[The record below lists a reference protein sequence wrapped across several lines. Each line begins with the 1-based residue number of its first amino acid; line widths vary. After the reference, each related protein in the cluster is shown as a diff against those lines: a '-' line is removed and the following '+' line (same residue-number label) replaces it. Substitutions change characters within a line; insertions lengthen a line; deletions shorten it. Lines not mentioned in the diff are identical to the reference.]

1 MELLDNF
8 ICELLH
14 LDDARANKL
23 INAGDFFGGTVT
35 ADGERAFKLW
45 RAGGNEGSVMLA
57 TVAARKGK
65 LSNRTVLE
73 NSALA
78 RTLVNNPKV
87 EKWQWANLNGVSDP
101 KKLNDFIENVYKELN
116 LKGNNPLFLGVGLLK
131 WETAVAD
138 EIETVCSPLLIFPV
152 KLVRGTQTS
161 DVEIEFVDDDAYFN
175 PCLINRLRRDLP
187 DYVSDNFPHP
197 DGEGADFDAPID
209 LNKLGDGSGY
219 FEKVEKHVKSCTG
232 GGTFEFYPDALV
244 IAQYNHSDMCMYY
257 DVRRN
262 KEKIYASPLVK
273 RVFGESAE
281 LEPPAKEGSVDLI
294 LPTDSIQQKL
304 IRRVVRGE
312 SLIVKG
318 PPGTGKTLTIANMIA
333 ALLSQGKR
341 VLVASKK
348 LSALGEINAKLP
360 ERLRKFVML
369 LDYETEKQAAAVN
382 PEEVKKELKKIVRER
397 KEYVYD
403 KNVTASYAQAA
414 AEMTDAVFDL
424 NSYYGA
430 LFKDGDVAGG
440 SYFDALDILFKHD
453 VPVISFVK
461 PDEAAKVTR
470 AEYNSLYAE
479 VGHAATQFKKMSAA
493 GGFEKCP
500 WAGCEN
506 LTDTEGAVAE
516 YSALCS
522 LSEKV
527 LNRLNALF
535 AAFPEVD
542 FKNVPVGGVAEVVG
556 GNSLNRIDAGKLI
569 TSEKIPY
576 SAKELKKLLTDC
588 EERPPVKGI
597 KFYEDN
603 LDKCFEGVL
612 NSGADGALAL
622 DEIKFIYEN
631 RGIFYRGSAVV
642 AEGTTGEKLEEVA
655 DKICEINAK
664 RKEAELDALAVFK
677 LEDTKEIDLIKK
689 SFAVLLPYKGAKEP
703 KKFDF
708 KAKGAYKKL
717 AALSVRR
724 NAEFKDITGAI
735 CAYNEFLRLDDE
747 LTGLTHVI
755 TKIFGRQLLKD
766 ELDCLFMALAKSRLA
781 GVAVKDYLEGVK
793 AVYPD
798 LCACLEKCEITADI
812 DLNGFKE
819 AVEAKIRTEKL
830 TAAVKEIAEATEIC
844 ADISDVYGIAKTL
857 ACMLSFKELKEF
869 ENLSVDVCTD
879 IFEKMKSLGAE
890 FAESVKEL
898 CERFVS
904 FGTQYFNNYYTKKA
918 FNLSPADL
926 KSFISCAT
934 DRTLVGAAAEY
945 YSVIKDKNNALP
957 LDKFFGFYERGE
969 YNDKISAQDAFEHS
983 FYALA
988 VEEKLSRLGSQ
999 RNGLGKKVET
1009 ALEKFERAE
1018 KNVREYNVKKIEN
1031 LCMSRIDPDDG
1042 DFDFLDADKGIK
1054 TSLRALFKTRAGA
1067 ILKLKRCLI
1076 LSPSTASV
1084 LLRPDEFSD
1093 FDVAII
1099 DEASQLEPVNLLPVL
1114 FRTRQCVMVGD
1125 EYQMPPI
1132 SHFKIKN
1139 SARINNEDEELS
1151 FDTDISALSLAL
1163 ANNAFE
1169 TEELACHYRSKTETL
1184 IAFSQREFYPY
1195 MRTFPAAVPFG
1206 EGLGF
1211 KDIYV
1216 ENGLCDGGV
1225 NPAEAQEVIKCIN
1238 AHFDKYFDE
1247 KTGVLASSLG
1257 VVAFGEA
1264 QLKYILSLVSKDAKL
1279 YNRIQTAKTNFDDV
1293 EEKLIFFKTIESV
1306 QGQETENLVLSLT
1319 YGRDKNGALRLTF
1332 GELNRDALGK
1342 CIFNV
1347 AVTRAQNKVTV
1358 IHSVKPEDLGG
1369 NPRIAFIRDYL
1380 LLVRRFS
1387 EAGRGQFLSSK
1398 PEKGENFVNSVAN
1411 FVVKCGYDKERVV
1424 INYGV
1429 TDGSV
1434 KIPVAVLSQDL
1445 KTAELGIWCE
1455 QPVMKKYDFFDYN
1468 LRYYRSLQSRGWN
1481 MCRVFAHDWTDN
1493 RRHEEEALLNALKK
1507 YVK

>member
-8 ICELLH
+8 ITELLH
-14 LDDARANKL
+14 LNDARGNKL
-23 INAGDFFGGTVT
+23 INAGDLFGRTIT
-35 ADGERAFKLW
+35 SDGEKAFKLW
-45 RAGGNEGSVMLA
+45 REGGGEGSVMLA
-57 TVAARKGK
+57 TAAARKGK

-87 EKWQWANLNGVSDP
+87 EKWLWSNLNGASDP
-101 KKLNDFIENVYKELN
+101 QKLNDFIENVYKELN
-116 LKGNNPLFLGVGLLK
+116 LKGNNPLFLGVGCLR

-187 DYVSDNFPHP
+187 DYVSENFPHP
-197 DGEGADFDAPID
+197 NGEGADFDEPID

-219 FEKVEKHVKSCTG
+219 FERVSEHVKSCTG
-232 GGTFEFYPDALV
+232 GGTFEFYPDSLV

-262 KEKIYASPLVK
+262 KEKIYSNPLVK

-281 LEPPAKEGSVDLI
+281 LEPPAKDGSADLI
-294 LPTDSIQQKL
+294 LPTDSIQQNL

-341 VLVASKK
+341 VMVVSKK

-360 ERLRKFVML
+360 ESLRKFVML

-403 KNVTASYAQAA
+403 KSVTASYAQAA
-414 AEMTDAVFDL
+414 TEMTDAVFDL
-424 NSYYGA
+424 NAYYAA
-430 LFKDGDVAGG
+430 LFRDGDVAGG
-440 SYFDALDILFKHD
+440 SYFDALDTLYKHD
-453 VPVISFVK
+453 LPVLEFVRA
-461 PDEAAKVTR
+461 DEAAKISR
-470 AEYNSLYAE
+470 AEYNFLYDR
-479 VGHAATQFKKMSAA
+479 VGQAAKQFSKMSSA

-500 WAGCEN
+500 WAN
-506 LTDTEGAVAE
+506 SSQVSDVEGAVSE
-516 YSALCS
+516 YSALCKIA
-522 LSEKV
+522 EKV
-527 LNRLNALF
+527 LNLLRPLYK
-535 AAFPEVD
+535 AFPEVN
-542 FKNVPVGGVAEVVG
+542 FENVPVGGVAEVVG
-556 GNSLNRIDAGKLI
+556 GKSLNRIDAGKLI
-569 TSEKIPY
+569 TCENIPY
-576 SAKELKKLLTDC
+576 SAKELKGFLTDS
-588 EERPPVKGI
+588 EEHPVPNTVTFNG
-597 KFYEDN
+597 N
-603 LDKCFEGVL
+603 LDERFKSVSDCA
-612 NSGADGALAL
+612 ADGTLTL
-622 DEIKFIYEN
+622 EEIKFIYGN
-631 RGIFYRGSAVV
+631 CGIFYRGSAVV
-642 AEGTTGEKLEEVA
+642 AEGATGEKLEEVS
-655 DKICEINAK
+655 DRICELNKK
-664 RKEAELDALAVFK
+664 RKEAELDALAYFK
-677 LEDTKEIDLIKK
+677 LESEKETELIKK
-689 SFAVLLPYKGAKEP
+689 SFGALLSYKGAEEP
-703 KKFDF
+703 KRFDF

-717 AALSVRR
+717 AAISVRR
-724 NAEFKDITGAI
+724 NAKFKDIVGAI
-735 CAYNEFLRLDDE
+735 CAYDEFLRLDDE

-755 TKIFGRQLLKD
+755 TKIFGRQLSKE
-766 ELDCLFMALAKSRLA
+766 ELDCLFLVLAKSRLS
-781 GVAVKDYLEGVK
+781 GNTVKDYVESVK

-798 LCACLEKCEITADI
+798 LRACLEKCEVAAGA
-812 DLNGFKE
+812 DLNEFKE
-819 AVEAKIRTEKL
+819 AISAKLKKEKL
-830 TAAVKEIAEATEIC
+830 ACAVKEISEAAGLN
-844 ADISDVYGIAKTL
+844 ADIPNVYEAAKTL
-857 ACMLSFKELKEF
+857 SCMLSFKELKEF
-869 ENLSVDVCTD
+869 KNLSVDVCTD
-879 IFEKMKSLGAE
+879 ILEKMKSLGAE
-890 FAESVKEL
+890 FAKNAKEL

-904 FGTQYFNNYYTKKA
+904 FGTDYFENYYTRKA
-918 FNLSPADL
+918 YVLSPSDL
-926 KSFISCAT
+926 KIFVSCAT

-945 YSVIKDKNNALP
+945 YSVITDKNNALP
-957 LDKFFGFYERGE
+957 LDKFFAYYERGD
-969 YNDKISAQDAFEHS
+969 YDVTVNAQDAFERS

-988 VEEKLSRLGSQ
+988 IEEKLSRLGAQ
-999 RNGLGKKVET
+999 RNGLGKKAEA
-1009 ALEKFERAE
+1009 ALDRFERAE
-1018 KNVREYNVKKIEN
+1018 EKVRACNVKKIEN
-1031 LCMSRIDPDDG
+1031 LCMSRIDPEDC
-1042 DFDFLDADKGIK
+1042 DFDFLDADKGVR
-1054 TSLRALFKTRAGA
+1054 TSLRALFKTHAA
-1067 ILKLKRCLI
+1067 AVLKLKRCLI
-1076 LSPSTASV
+1076 LSPSTVSV
-1084 LLRPDEFSD
+1084 LLRPEEFSE

-1114 FRTRQCVMVGD
+1114 FRTKQCVMVGD

-1139 SARINNEDEELS
+1139 TARIENGDEELS
-1151 FDTDISALSLAL
+1151 FDADISALSLAL

-1184 IAFSQREFYPY
+1184 IAFSQKEFYPY

-1211 KDIYV
+1211 EDIFV
-1216 ENGLCDGGV
+1216 RNGYCDGGV
-1225 NPAEAQEVIKCIN
+1225 NPEEAKEVVNCIN
-1238 AHFDKYFDE
+1238 AHFDKYFNE
-1247 KTGVLASSLG
+1247 RTGTLSSSLG

-1264 QLKYILSLVSKDAKL
+1264 QLKYILSLVAKDSKL
-1279 YNRIQTAKTNFDDV
+1279 FNRIQTAKANFGDV

-1306 QGQETENLVLSLT
+1306 QGQETENLILSLT
-1319 YGRDKNGALRLTF
+1319 YGRDKDGALRLTF

-1347 AVTRAQNKVTV
+1347 AVTRAQNKITV
-1358 IHSVKPEDLGG
+1358 IHSVKPEELGE

-1387 EAGRGQFLSSK
+1387 KAGRGQFLSGT
-1398 PEKGENFVNSVAN
+1398 PEKGENFVKSVAG
-1411 FVVKCGYDKERVV
+1411 FVVSCGYDRERVV

-1429 TDGSV
+1429 TEGSV
-1434 KIPVAVLSQDL
+1434 KIPVAVLSEDL
-1445 KTAELGIWCE
+1445 SKAELGIWCE

-1468 LRYYRSLQSRGWN
+1468 LRYYRSLQKRGWN
-1481 MCRVFAHDWTDN
+1481 LCRVFAHDWADN